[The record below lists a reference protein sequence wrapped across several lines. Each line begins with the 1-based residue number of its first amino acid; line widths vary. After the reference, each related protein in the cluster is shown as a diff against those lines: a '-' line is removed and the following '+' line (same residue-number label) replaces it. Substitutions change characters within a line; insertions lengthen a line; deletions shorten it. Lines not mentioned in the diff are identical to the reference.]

1 MGLWD
6 PKWDPKTRV
15 AWRELR
21 GGEGNS
27 GCLDARRDRACVLPA
42 SAYFVYIV
50 LMGTKHIGELE
61 QMVLLAITR
70 LGSDA
75 YGMAVLRE
83 LESRADRVV
92 SRGALYLVLERMVQK
107 GYLSTRLGEPT
118 PGRGGRAKRFFELT
132 EVGREAIRVSGRSL
146 RALWEGMDFLLE
158 EGS

>member
-1 MGLWD
+1 MGI
-6 PKWDPKTRV
+6 
-15 AWRELR
+15 
-21 GGEGNS
+21 
-27 GCLDARRDRACVLPA
+27 
-42 SAYFVYIV
+42 FVYNV

-61 QMVLLAITR
+61 QMVLLAIVR
-70 LGSDA
+70 LGPDA

-83 LESRADRVV
+83 LETRADRVV

-132 EVGREAIRVSGRSL
+132 EVGREAIRISGRSL

>member
-1 MGLWD
+1 MGI
-6 PKWDPKTRV
+6 
-15 AWRELR
+15 
-21 GGEGNS
+21 
-27 GCLDARRDRACVLPA
+27 
-42 SAYFVYIV
+42 FVYNV

-61 QMVLLAITR
+61 QMVLLAIAR
-70 LGSDA
+70 LGPDA

-132 EVGREAIRVSGRSL
+132 EVGREALRICGRSL
-146 RALWEGMDFLLE
+146 FALWEGMDFLLE
-158 EGS
+158 DSL